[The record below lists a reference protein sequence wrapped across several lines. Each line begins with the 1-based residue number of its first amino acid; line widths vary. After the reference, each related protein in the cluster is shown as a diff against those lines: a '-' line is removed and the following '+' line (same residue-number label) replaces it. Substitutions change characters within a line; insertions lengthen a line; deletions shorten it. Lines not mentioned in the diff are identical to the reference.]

1 VSRPVPGGELRG
13 WLTVPQILEDLQVTA
28 EEWHA
33 WRAAGDTP
41 AHATMPDGTLRV
53 NAAEYNLWLEDRVTD
68 LAEALDHQADASAVV
83 QPDASRAAAP
93 DASRAA
99 RAAGTRH
106 LAIVPPARKE
116 D

>member
-1 VSRPVPGGELRG
+1 VTRPIPGGEAHG

-33 WRAAGDTP
+33 WRAAGETP
-41 AHATMPDGTLRV
+41 AHAAMPDDTLRV

-68 LAEALDHQADASAVV
+68 LAEALSHQADASAVA
-83 QPDASRAAAP
+83 QPDAPRT
-93 DASRAA
+93 A